1 MTARIRQILPAS
13 RLPLLLL
20 AGFLALLP
28 GRSPASVCDDLLAVQ
43 QRSSGRPSP
52 ESQDR
57 IAYLQRLLDRKT
69 VEIERAIAAA
79 APIPEKVG
87 RGDGG
92 PKGQCEDLLAA
103 HRAKLN
109 DALKKFN
116 EERACLSTSHPSI
129 PSDIIRIVRAMNNV
143 RCGTD
148 RNPSAV
154 VPKSPF
160 PVISP
165 PPTPGPAAR
174 TPPKP
179 PESKP
184 SASNPPAPPPPSSP
198 SLPGQC
204 SGLVPTGNQTRVPF
218 VLGMSYQ
225 RATMEMRLAGLKSF
239 AFEYQQ
245 AENPG
250 QNGQVT
256 GTNPAP
262 CTVVPLGSTVDIAYK
277 ADYVAPQGAAAQSS
291 TPDR

>member
-43 QRSSGRPSP
+43 QRSAGRPSP

-69 VEIERAIAAA
+69 IEIERAIAAA
-79 APIPEKVG
+79 APIPEQVG

-92 PKGQCEDLLAA
+92 PKGPCEDLLTV

-148 RNPSAV
+148 GNPSAV
-154 VPKSPF
+154 VAKSPF

-165 PPTPGPAAR
+165 PSTPGPVAG
-174 TPPKP
+174 TPSKF
-179 PESKP
+179 PESR
-184 SASNPPAPPPPSSP
+184 PPAPPPPASP

-204 SGLVPTGNQTRVPF
+204 SGLAPTGNQTRVPF
-218 VLGMSYQ
+218 VLGMSHQ
-225 RATMEMRLAGLKSF
+225 RATMEMRLVGLKSF
-239 AFEYQQ
+239 PYEHQK
-245 AENPG
+245 AENPKE
-250 QNGQVT
+250 NGQVM
-256 GTNPAP
+256 GTSPVA
-262 CTVVPLGSTVDIAYK
+262 CAVVPLGSTVDIAYK
-277 ADYVAPQGAAAQSS
+277 ADYVAPQGTAAQSS

>member
-1 MTARIRQILPAS
+1 MTARIRQILLAS

-43 QRSSGRPSP
+43 QRSAGRPSP

-57 IAYLQRLLDRKT
+57 IAYLQRLLDKKT
-69 VEIERAIAAA
+69 VEIERTIAAA
-79 APIPEKVG
+79 APIPEQVG
-87 RGDGG
+87 RGDDG
-92 PKGQCEDLLAA
+92 PKGPCEDLLTV

-148 RNPSAV
+148 GNPSAV
-154 VPKSPF
+154 VAKSPF
-160 PVISP
+160 PVVSP
-165 PPTPGPAAR
+165 PPTPGLAAD
-174 TPPKP
+174 TPPKSP
-179 PESKP
+179 ASKP
-184 SASNPPAPPPPSSP
+184 PASKQPAPPPSTS

-204 SGLVPTGNQTRVPF
+204 SGLAPTGNQTRVPF
-218 VLGMSYQ
+218 VLGMSHQ
-225 RATMEMRLAGLKSF
+225 RATIEMGLVGLKSF
-239 AFEYQQ
+239 AFEYQE
-245 AENPG
+245 AENPS

-277 ADYVAPQGAAAQSS
+277 ADYVDPQGAAAQSS